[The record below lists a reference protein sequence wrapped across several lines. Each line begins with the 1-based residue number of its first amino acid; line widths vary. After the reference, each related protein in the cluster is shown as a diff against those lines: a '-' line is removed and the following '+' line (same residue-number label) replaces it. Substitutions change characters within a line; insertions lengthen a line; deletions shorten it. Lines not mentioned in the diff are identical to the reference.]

1 MRQIIVLAFVIAVVA
16 GAAVPTGET
25 RRDYYSPAQAQIL
38 RYDVDNIGLGN
49 YKYAYEQTDGTR
61 QEQQG
66 AITNEGREDEAIAV
80 KGSFSWVAPNGV
92 RYTVTYTSDV
102 DGYKPTLEEGPG
114 GLPDVALISALG

>member
-1 MRQIIVLAFVIAVVA
+1 MRQIIVLAVVIAVVA
-16 GAAVPTGET
+16 GAAVPSGQ
-25 RRDYYSPAQAQIL
+25 DYYSPGQAQIL

-80 KGSFSWVAPNGV
+80 SGSYSWVAPNGV
-92 RYTVTYTSDV
+92 RYTVTYTSGV
-102 DGYKPTLEEGPG
+102 DGYNPTLEEGPG
-114 GLPDVALISALG
+114 GVPNVALISALG

>member
-1 MRQIIVLAFVIAVVA
+1 MRQIIVLAVVIVAVA
-16 GAAVPTGET
+16 GAAVPSVET
-25 RRDYYSPAQAQIL
+25 RRDNYPAQAQIL
-38 RYDVDNIGLGN
+38 RYDVDNIGLGD

-66 AITNEGREDEAIAV
+66 TITNEGREDEAIAV

-102 DGYKPTLEEGPG
+102 EGYKPTLEEGPG